1 MFEQLLQNYIED
13 LTVQGVALCL
23 QVNSFTEGKAK
34 NPILRTII
42 LEEINSEEI
51 TQMFRQEFNVLRKI
65 ETLEEL
71 SFLTY
76 KWLREKL
83 NIQYGIDNYGY
94 GEDRK
99 SNIAKV
105 YCYVF
110 FLRCLRKR
118 HKELW
123 KMCQQFTA
131 TTGASLTPNS
141 L

>member
-1 MFEQLLQNYIED
+1 MFEQLLQAYVED

-23 QVNSFTEGKAK
+23 QVNSFREGKQN
-34 NPILRTII
+34 NPILKTII

-51 TQMFRQEFNVLRKI
+51 TQMFRQEFSLLRNVK
-65 ETLEEL
+65 TLEQL
-71 SFLTY
+71 HSLTY
-76 KWLREKL
+76 KWFLEKI

-99 SNIAKV
+99 LNIARV
-105 YCYVF
+105 YCCVF

-123 KMCQQFTA
+123 KMCQQFTSSVSS
-131 TTGASLTPNS
+131 SLTPNS